1 MEDVDGDP
9 GDLSVLC
16 INDALLGVG
25 EDGSEVATGPA
36 GVVEV
41 CLDERL
47 LSRPSSS
54 LLPHVAMLG
63 GGRCDASKYGE
74 TCGYFSFGR
83 TCSGFWKAEGF
94 AEVGEAKSELEV
106 VGCVVLVES
115 VEPTVG

>member
-1 MEDVDGDP
+1 MKDVDGDP

-25 EDGSEVATGPA
+25 EDGGEVATGPA

-83 TCSGFWKAEGF
+83 ACSGFWKAEGF
-94 AEVGEAKSELEV
+94 AEVGVAKSELEV